1 MATAI
6 EKPTATCPHCGEQF
20 TRLKDGKIPT
30 HDFPRPCRSV
40 CRGSG
45 EQPKQH
51 KDTPL
56 WKDDPDQQARD
67 FFEAVRMELRIYGFA
82 AAKQMAIFED
92 KPSGEMSCP
101 LCLQKLKWNL
111 ASNGHFSARCSTEGC
126 VRAIE

>member
-1 MATAI
+1 MREITSHKVNGLNEALRI
-6 EKPTATCPHCGEQF
+6 EVLDEPGAG
-20 TRLKDGKIPT
+20 GA
-30 HDFPRPCRSV
+30 FPRPCRSV

-67 FFEAVRMELRIYGFA
+67 FFEAARMELRIYGFA
-82 AAKQMAIFED
+82 AAKQMAIFAD
-92 KPSGEMSCP
+92 NSHGEMQCP

-111 ASNGHFSARCSTEGC
+111 SSVNGHFSARCSTEGC
-126 VRAIE
+126 IRAIE